1 MSAVFLPI
9 ACVKQTAEE
18 RVARLATYSTHYFFG
33 GTLICPDAQEW
44 LTLQFLPGLGCHSI
58 SRLVEVLGSA
68 RAVLEHGKEIG
79 THCPGIRPGLAALLG
94 DDTAL
99 ALARE
104 KAMRELE
111 HIERRGVSLI
121 SCTCA
126 EYPSVLQ
133 DIADKPI
140 LLYLRGKVARLREPM
155 LAVIGARSA
164 SEYGRR
170 VAKRFAAAA
179 AERGLVIV
187 SGAAYGI
194 DAAAHQG
201 ALQVRG
207 KTVAVL
213 GCGVDVAYPAAHR
226 RLLEEIV
233 TDGAVL
239 SEFPLGSKPEAFRF
253 PIRNRI
259 ISGLA
264 RAVLVVE
271 ASEKSGSLITARLA
285 LDQGREVMAVPGR
298 IDSVKSS
305 GAHWLIQQGATL
317 VQRIEDV
324 FEVLAWPGAG
334 SSSVQGENNGTG
346 TALPSEAEQVL
357 RALDAYPAD
366 IDALAQASGLSLTTL
381 QSLLLTL
388 ELQGLVRQ
396 LPGQLYEKVFV

>member
-1 MSAVFLPI
+1 M
-9 ACVKQTAEE
+9 
-18 RVARLATYSTHYFFG
+18 
-33 GTLICPDAQEW
+33 ICPDAQEW

-68 RAVLEHGKEIG
+68 RAVLEHGKEIS

-94 DDTAL
+94 DATAL

-104 KAMRELE
+104 KALRELE

-170 VAKRFAAAA
+170 VAKHFAAAA
-179 AERGLVIV
+179 AERSLVIV

-226 RLLEEIV
+226 RLLEEIA

-298 IDSVKSS
+298 IDSIKSS

-334 SSSVQGENNGTG
+334 SSPVQGENNGTG
-346 TALPSEAEQVL
+346 TALPPEAEQVL

-388 ELQGLVRQ
+388 ELQGFVRQ